1 MKIQLETYYI
11 CQKKFEKHLKNVD
24 RLFEFVGFCKNG
36 DYYSEC
42 QKADFNN
49 MYTWTTS
56 LLVGLAPM
64 FYKTTKDIKYIKWA
78 NKFSGEYYEKVFLHP
93 LDTMHDIGFLYSPYS
108 VEMYKLTGEEKH
120 KITALKA
127 ADELLKRFD
136 INGRYIDAWG
146 RMDDDERVG
155 RAIVDCMMNIPLLF
169 WAFEETGN
177 EKYKNIAKS
186 HLDISLKTVIRKDF
200 TTYHTYYFDIN
211 TGEPLYGKTA
221 QGYSDDSCWARGQA
235 WGIYGTALAYKY
247 TKNPEI
253 EKIFNGL
260 TDLFISKLPADY
272 VPYWDM
278 VFSDGSG
285 EERDSSAAA
294 IAICG
299 ILEMNKSFQNEK
311 YVDIAMKMLKSLS
324 DKYNLCRDESSN
336 AILSDAMYSKPHGHK
351 AEANIW
357 GDYFYMEALMRVIN
371 PDWVVYW

>member
-1 MKIQLETYYI
+1 MRKDEAKKYLLSASKRVKDNLKDFYDCFPGDQSENYVYTAWEGISWTEGFWTGMNLLAYEFTKDKAYLPAIEKQLEYF
-11 CQKKFEKHLKNVD
+11 KNRAEKRIVLEH
-24 RLFEFVGFCKNG
+24 
-36 DYYSEC
+36 
-42 QKADFNN
+42 
-49 MYTWTTS
+49 
-56 LLVGLAPM
+56 
-64 FYKTTKDIKYIKWA
+64 
-78 NKFSGEYYEKVFLHP
+78 
-93 LDTMHDIGFLYSPYS
+93 HDLGFLYIPSC
-108 VEMYKLTGEEKH
+108 VAKYKLDGDKNART
-120 KITALKA
+120 TALLA
-127 ADELLKRFD
+127 SEILCDRFREK
-136 INGRYIDAWG
+136 GGFLQAWG
-146 RMDDDERVG
+146 ETA
-155 RAIVDCMMNIPLLF
+155 RAEDYRLIIDCMMNIPLLF

-299 ILEMNKSFQNEK
+299 ILEMNKSFQNKK